1 MYKQYVNDPMDDP
14 DVSSNSGARRTPDA
28 AGPAAEPSD
37 AAAASKKKE
46 ETVKLQVSCKYVD
59 MSREG
64 QKIRLD
70 DARLH
75 VLRRWQQLRR
85 SAALHRLPDRCTL
98 LISREDQ
105 LR

>member
-46 ETVKLQVSCKYVD
+46 ETVKLQVSCNVCRYVKGRAED
-59 MSREG
+59 TVGRCAV
-64 QKIRLD
+64 
-70 DARLH
+70 ARSPQ
-75 VLRRWQQLRR
+75 VAAIEAKR
-85 SAALHRLPDRCTL
+85 SLAPTAG
-98 LISREDQ
+98 
-105 LR
+105 